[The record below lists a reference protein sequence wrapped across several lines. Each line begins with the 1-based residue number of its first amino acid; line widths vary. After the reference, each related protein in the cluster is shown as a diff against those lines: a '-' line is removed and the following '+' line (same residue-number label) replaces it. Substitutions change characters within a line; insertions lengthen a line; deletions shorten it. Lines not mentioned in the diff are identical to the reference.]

1 MSAVVNV
8 VDFARARLPEL
19 EALEASLADAPP
31 EARHLRR
38 KNRSHVKQFVPAAN
52 PAKPPSRRQR
62 RKAALMLASRD
73 AHADEDGDKNR
84 LLETH
89 LYHAKRFAM
98 VDSCG
103 WRVPQR
109 RNDRGL
115 KAART
120 SLATAALVFDVTYD
134 RPLEVTGD
142 AAARWAAVA
151 AAAGPEAAAA
161 MVAGA
166 PSAPGSGRSLVVA
179 AGDAVWIFPRR
190 ADRPAAAAAL
200 GGRAG
205 PAAGGLVRLLVRG
218 AEATAVV
225 NAALRAS
232 LTDGDAGAALRV
244 RDPRDDRSAAAAPDP
259 GVFDAAA
266 RAASTDA
273 VRLVR
278 DDVLNAERSLAE
290 RRPPLDMPVVVVR
303 ARSASPLAAG
313 WDVVAPAGW
322 GRAVFHALVTRG
334 GHAGGVDERGLVDA
348 ADAGGDVAVDA
359 AVRARPGR
367 PKKDDRRRGAR
378 PAGGR

>member
-38 KNRSHVKQFVPAAN
+38 KNRSHVKPFVPAAN

-73 AHADEDGDKNR
+73 AHADEDGDKHR

-98 VDSCG
+98 VDAGG

-142 AAARWAAVA
+142 GAARWAAVA
-151 AAAGPEAAAA
+151 AVAGPEAAAA

-200 GGRAG
+200 GDRAV
-205 PAAGGLVRLLVRG
+205 AGGLVRLLVRG

-244 RDPRDDRSAAAAPDP
+244 RDPRDDRAAAAAPDP
-259 GVFDAAA
+259 GVFDAAT

-348 ADAGGDVAVDA
+348 ADAGGDDAVDA

-367 PKKDDRRRGAR
+367 PKKDPKVR
-378 PAGGR
+378 